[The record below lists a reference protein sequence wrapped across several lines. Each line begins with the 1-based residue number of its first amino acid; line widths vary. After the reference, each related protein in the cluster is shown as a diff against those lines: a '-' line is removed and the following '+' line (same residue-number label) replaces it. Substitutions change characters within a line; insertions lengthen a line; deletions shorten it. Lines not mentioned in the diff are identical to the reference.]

1 MWFLN
6 SSRSEKTS
14 CFTAVINHTR
24 PTAQKKSRQNLRF
37 GGCQSSP
44 PPCRLYALL
53 SKIYLKNWEKPCSS
67 GPLVKIIILP
77 SASKASS
84 LTTSLK
90 SINENVCRVF
100 RFLPLLMSSLLTKI
114 GISMLNF
121 CRKRRSIQW
130 CPDQT
135 DWLANWSLRYAQKCS
150 KSGAKNSDQNFLP
163 LHLAAPW

>member
-100 RFLPLLMSSLLTKI
+100 RFLPLLMSSLLNIIYT
-114 GISMLNF
+114 SEW
-121 CRKRRSIQW
+121 S
-130 CPDQT
+130 
-135 DWLANWSLRYAQKCS
+135 AEWSLRYSQKCS
-150 KSGAKNSDQNFLP
+150 KSWSKNSDQNFLP
-163 LHLAAPW
+163 LHLAASW